1 MKAPNDNKFVFT
13 EAKIAKLPF
22 AEPGKR
28 YQVRDANTRNLY
40 LRVTRS
46 SKKYYM
52 VKKVRDKSVF
62 VLLGDVSNT
71 TLNKAKERLA
81 EQLDVV
87 QKGKNPNV
95 EKNKIQNTITVQEF
109 FEQYYFPQHS
119 KLYKKTSSQREDECT
134 FRVHLGTLYNVRVVD
149 INRPMVELF
158 QRRIAQQSTIYA
170 ANHAVKLLRQMLNK
184 ALDWGLIQINPVAR
198 TKLFKEVQRDRFL
211 QPDELE
217 RLFVALEVEPNVS
230 FRNLVLLSLLIG
242 QRRGNMQA
250 LKWTDISFERAV
262 VYFPDTKTGNP
273 QVVPLP
279 AQAIDILRE
288 METFKT
294 SEWLFPSKRAVSG
307 HIESPSKMWKA
318 LLKRANIENLR
329 MHDLR
334 RTFASYQ
341 AITGSS
347 YEIIGKALGDKSPAV
362 IPTYARLSEAP
373 VRQSIQKGADA
384 MMPRKIDKIKQGVP
398 NENI

>member
-52 VKKVRDKSVF
+52 VKKVRAKSVF

-81 EQLDVV
+81 EQLDIVR
-87 QKGKNPNV
+87 KGKNPNV
-95 EKNKIQNTITVQEF
+95 EKNKIQNTITLCDF
-109 FEQYYFPQHS
+109 FEKHYFPLHS
-119 KLYKKTSSQREDECT
+119 KLHKKPSSQREDTCT
-134 FRVHLGTLYNVRVVD
+134 FRVHLKPLYNVRVVN
-149 INRPMVELF
+149 INRPMVELL
-158 QRRIAQQSTIYA
+158 QRRIAQRSTIYA

-217 RLFVALEVEPNVS
+217 RLYVALETEPNIC

-262 VYFPDTKTGNP
+262 VYIPDTKTGKP

-279 AQAIDILRE
+279 KQAIDILRE
-288 METFKT
+288 METFKS
-294 SEWLFPSKRAVSG
+294 SEWLFPSKRAASG

-347 YEIIGKALGDKSPAV
+347 HEIIGKALGDKSPAV

-384 MMPRKIDKIKQGVP
+384 MMPRKID
-398 NENI
+398 NIV

>member
-52 VKKVRDKSVF
+52 VKKVRAKSVF

-95 EKNKIQNTITVQEF
+95 EKNKIQNTITVREF

-158 QRRIAQQSTIYA
+158 QRRIAQQSKIYA

-217 RLFVALEVEPNVS
+217 RLYVALETEPNIC

-262 VYFPDTKTGNP
+262 VYIPDTKTGTP

-279 AQAIDILRE
+279 KQAIDILRE

-384 MMPRKIDKIKQGVP
+384 MMPRKID
-398 NENI
+398 NIV

>member
-52 VKKVRDKSVF
+52 VKKVRAKSVF

-95 EKNKIQNTITVQEF
+95 EKNKIQNTITVREI

-149 INRPMVELF
+149 INRPMVELL

-170 ANHAVKLLRQMLNK
+170 ANHAIKLLRQMLNK

-198 TKLFKEVQRDRFL
+198 IKLFKETQRDRFL

-217 RLFVALEVEPNVS
+217 RLYVALETEPNIC

-294 SEWLFPSKRAVSG
+294 SEWLFPSKQAVSG

-318 LLKRANIENLR
+318 LLKRAKIENLR

-347 YEIIGKALGDKSPAV
+347 HEIIGKALGDKSPAV

-373 VRQSIQKGADA
+373 VRQSIQQGADA
-384 MMPRKIDKIKQGVP
+384 MMPRKLKQGAR